1 MAGAVAVARRHGFS
15 GTEAQRGARDRDG
28 VRGAADAAGAAG
40 GRDLRQLSRG
50 QPGAVAADGVAAVRE
65 DIGGDFAG
73 AGGVVRGR
81 RPARRHGPGAGAG
94 RGSDGAVARGV
105 GGRLADGTGKE
116 GAAGGGIEFWLAR
129 RRNDTESFLSLPVRS
144 ELVEGLSF
152 LCTVAG
158 KNGPSTSSGR
168 TEERESLRVFVRN
181 FSEEF
186 DMDEDEALE
195 IGRAHV

>member
-105 GGRLADGTGKE
+105 GGRLADGTGQE
-116 GAAGGGIEFWLAR
+116 GAAGGGIEVWLAR
-129 RRNDTESFLSLPVRS
+129 RRKKKERFLARAQEGRVGS
-144 ELVEGLSF
+144 EVGSMCNTRGELNKIK
-152 LCTVAG
+152 
-158 KNGPSTSSGR
+158 KNKQKNR
-168 TEERESLRVFVRN
+168 T
-181 FSEEF
+181 
-186 DMDEDEALE
+186 
-195 IGRAHV
+195 

>member
-1 MAGAVAVARRHGFS
+1 MIRRPPRSTRTATLFPYTTLFRS
-15 GTEAQRGARDRDG
+15 
-28 VRGAADAAGAAG
+28 
-40 GRDLRQLSRG
+40 
-50 QPGAVAADGVAAVRE
+50 
-65 DIGGDFAG
+65 
-73 AGGVVRGR
+73 

-129 RRNDTESFLSLPVRS
+129 RRKDTESFLSLPVRR

-158 KNGPSTSSGR
+158 KNGPSTRSGR
-168 TEERESLRVFVRN
+168 TEERESLRVFVDR
-181 FSEEF
+181 
-186 DMDEDEALE
+186 
-195 IGRAHV
+195 

>member
-1 MAGAVAVARRHGFS
+1 M
-15 GTEAQRGARDRDG
+15 
-28 VRGAADAAGAAG
+28 
-40 GRDLRQLSRG
+40 
-50 QPGAVAADGVAAVRE
+50 
-65 DIGGDFAG
+65 I
-73 AGGVVRGR
+73 R
-81 RPARRHGPGAGAG
+81 RPPRSTRTDTLFPYTTLF
-94 RGSDGAVARGV
+94 RSRGV

-129 RRNDTESFLSLPVRS
+129 RRKDTESFLSLPVRR

-181 FSEEF
+181 FSRSEEHTSELQSLRRNSYAVF
-186 DMDEDEALE
+186 CLE
-195 IGRAHV
+195 KKSRDT

>member
-1 MAGAVAVARRHGFS
+1 M
-15 GTEAQRGARDRDG
+15 
-28 VRGAADAAGAAG
+28 
-40 GRDLRQLSRG
+40 
-50 QPGAVAADGVAAVRE
+50 
-65 DIGGDFAG
+65 I
-73 AGGVVRGR
+73 R
-81 RPARRHGPGAGAG
+81 RPPRSTRTDTLFPYTTLF
-94 RGSDGAVARGV
+94 RSRGV

-129 RRNDTESFLSLPVRS
+129 RRKDTESFLSLPVRR

-186 DMDEDEALE
+186 DMDEDEALARL
-195 IGRAHV
+195 IVQMGRASCRERGGKEV